1 MQDIHWSGGSFG
13 YFPTY
18 TLGALMAAQLAE
30 AMRAALPGLDR
41 EIEGGDFR
49 PLVGWLKEHVHGR
62 GCFDASSDDL
72 VEQATGRPL
81 DTGAF
86 IRHIGNH
93 YSG

>member
-30 AMRAALPGLDR
+30 AMREALPGLDR
-41 EIEGGDFR
+41 EIERGDFR
-49 PLVGWLKEHVHGR
+49 PLTGWLREHVHSR
-62 GCFDASSDDL
+62 GCLDASSDDL
-72 VEQATGRPL
+72 TEQATGRPL

-86 IRHIGNH
+86 IRHIGTR